1 MLSRQETAL
10 ILVTMFWGTT
20 FLIIHTAMR
29 HSGPLFFVGFRF
41 LCAGI
46 VTSIIFYRSL
56 RGITLID
63 FMAGLTIGFF
73 LFLGY
78 GLQTAGL
85 EIMSSSQSAFISA
98 LYVPIVPLVQ
108 WVFFRKAPSLF
119 SWVGIFLAFIGLI
132 FVTNITSSHVK
143 FSLSELQTLLG
154 AIAIAIEIVLI
165 GFFSHRVDS
174 LRVTIVQLYAASLF
188 SFTAMVIWGEAI
200 PQFSWVWFFG
210 GLGLGVMSGAIQLTM
225 NWAQK
230 SISPTRATIIY
241 ACEPV
246 WAGIV
251 GRIAGDQLPPYALLG
266 IMFILAGILVAE
278 VRTPHAIK
286 AKSFS
291 R

>member
-1 MLSRQETAL
+1 MLSRQEWAL
-10 ILVTMFWGTT
+10 ILATMFWGAT

-29 HSGPLFFVGFRF
+29 HSGPLFFVSFRF

-46 VTSIIFYRSL
+46 VTSVIFYGSL
-56 RGITLID
+56 RGMTMID
-63 FMAGLTIGFF
+63 FMAGVVIGFF

-85 EIMSSSQSAFISA
+85 EIISSSQSAFISA
-98 LYVPIVPLVQ
+98 LYIPIVPLIQ
-108 WVFFRKAPSLF
+108 WIFFRKPPSFF
-119 SWVGIFLAFIGLI
+119 SWVGIVLAFIGLI
-132 FVTNITSSHVK
+132 FVTNLTSSHIS
-143 FSLSELQTLLG
+143 FSASEVQTLLG

-165 GFFSHRVDS
+165 SFFSHRVDS
-174 LRVTIVQLYAASLF
+174 RRVTIVQLYTASIF
-188 SFTAMVIWGEAI
+188 SFIGMVIWGEAI
-200 PQFSWVWFFG
+200 PQFSWVWFIA

-251 GRIAGDQLPPYALLG
+251 GHFAGDQLPPYAVLG
-266 IMFILAGILVAE
+266 VMCILAGILVAE
-278 VRTPHAIK
+278 ARTRMP
-286 AKSFS
+286 
-291 R
+291 